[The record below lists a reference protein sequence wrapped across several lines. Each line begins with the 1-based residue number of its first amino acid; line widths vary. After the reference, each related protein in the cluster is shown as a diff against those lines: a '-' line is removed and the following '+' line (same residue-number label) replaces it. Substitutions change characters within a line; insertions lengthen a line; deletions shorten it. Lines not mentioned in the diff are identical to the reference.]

1 MAAGKYENTPEYLE
15 NITFNVLTNKR
26 KYIKIG
32 LRTLMQHYKGEIAL
46 HPKQIQFIIKNI
58 LESALYF
65 EEKSMEAYNDLPEDI
80 KQKINKHYEEHL
92 EFSVKTNEIQTRKT
106 PPDIIESFNR
116 RQEENNKRVHDT
128 AKQYLEKED

>member
-1 MAAGKYENTPEYLE
+1 MAAGKYDNTPEYLE

-80 KQKINKHYEEHL
+80 KQKINKHYEERL
-92 EFSVKTNEIQTRKT
+92 AFSVKTNEVQTRKT
-106 PPDIIESFNR
+106 PPEIIDAFNN
-116 RQEENNKRVHDT
+116 RQEENNKRVHNT
-128 AKQYLEKED
+128 AKEYLEKH

>member
-1 MAAGKYENTPEYLE
+1 MAAGKYDNTPEYLE

-80 KQKINKHYEEHL
+80 KQKINKYYEENL
-92 EFSVKTNEIQTRKT
+92 AFSVKTNEVQTRKT
-106 PPDIIESFNR
+106 PPDIIDAFNR
-116 RQEENNKRVHDT
+116 RQEENNKRAHET
-128 AKQYLEKED
+128 AKQYLEK

>member
-1 MAAGKYENTPEYLE
+1 MAAGKYDNTPEYLE
-15 NITFNVLTNKR
+15 NITLNVLTNKR

-80 KQKINKHYEEHL
+80 KQKINKYYEEHL
-92 EFSVKTNEIQTRKT
+92 AFSVKTNEVQTRKT
-106 PPDIIESFNR
+106 PPEIIDAFNNK
-116 RQEENNKRVHDT
+116 QEENNVRVHQE
-128 AKQYLEKED
+128 AKEYIQNN

>member
-1 MAAGKYENTPEYLE
+1 MAAGKYDNTPEYLE
-15 NITFNVLTNKR
+15 NITLNVLTNKR

-65 EEKSMEAYNDLPEDI
+65 EEKSMEVYEDLPEDI
-80 KQKINKHYEEHL
+80 KQRINDYYENYL
-92 EFSVKTNEIQTRKT
+92 KFSSKTNEGQTRKT
-106 PPDIIESFNR
+106 PPDIIDAFNSK
-116 RQEENNKRVHDT
+116 QEENNKRVHDN
-128 AKQYLEKED
+128 AKQYLENN

>member
-1 MAAGKYENTPEYLE
+1 MAAGKYDNTPEYLE
-15 NITFNVLTNKR
+15 NITLNVLTNKR

-65 EEKSMEAYNDLPEDI
+65 EEKSMDAYNDLPEDL
-80 KQKINKHYEEHL
+80 KQKINKYYEGNL
-92 EFSVKTNEIQTRKT
+92 AFSPKTIEGQTRKT

-116 RQEENNKRVHDT
+116 RQEENNNRVHQE
-128 AKQYLEKED
+128 AKEYIQNN

>member
-1 MAAGKYENTPEYLE
+1 MAAGKYDNTPEYLE
-15 NITFNVLTNKR
+15 NITLNVLTNKR

-65 EEKSMEAYNDLPEDI
+65 EEKSMEVYEDLPEDI
-80 KQKINKHYEEHL
+80 KQKINKYYEEHL
-92 EFSVKTNEIQTRKT
+92 EFSVKTNEVQTRKT
-106 PPDIIESFNR
+106 PPEIIDAFNN
-116 RQEENNKRVHDT
+116 RQEENNVRVHQE
-128 AKQYLEKED
+128 AKEYLENN